1 MSMRFEWNAAKH
13 AKNLRERGI
22 GFDDGAKIFV
32 GRVVVWRDERQD
44 YGEAR
49 FCAVG
54 ISEGV
59 PLHVAYTVRA
69 GAIRIISVRRANRK
83 EFAAW
88 QSQE

>member
-1 MSMRFEWNAAKH
+1 MNMRFEWNAAKH

-49 FCAVG
+49 FRAVG

-59 PLHVAYTVRA
+59 PMHVAYTVRA
-69 GAIRIISVRRANRK
+69 GAIRIISIRRANRK

-88 QSQE
+88 QSQD